1 MKILFGLQNCIEFV
15 LQAQILKDECE
26 IVSQKVMPISSGRIL
41 TLFSRLIF
49 FLMFRAYTD
58 SEILHPLMKGICK

>member
-1 MKILFGLQNCIEFV
+1 MKILFVLQNCVEFV

-26 IVSQKVMPISSGRIL
+26 IVSQKAMPISFGRIL

-49 FLMFRAYTD
+49 FLMFRAYID
-58 SEILHPLMKGICK
+58 SEILHP